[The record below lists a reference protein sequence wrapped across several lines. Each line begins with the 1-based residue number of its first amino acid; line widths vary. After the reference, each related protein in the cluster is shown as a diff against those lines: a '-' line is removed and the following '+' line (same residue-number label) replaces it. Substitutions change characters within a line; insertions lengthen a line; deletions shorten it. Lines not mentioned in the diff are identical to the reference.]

1 MAGQKTA
8 TKANELKQLGLWS
21 IDDLSHLPDDELLQ
35 LRGALEVEM
44 RERGLALT
52 VGAVGEKLAIDL
64 FNVTPG
70 YPNLLAAPTGTANI
84 DAISRKGER
93 YSIKTVCKGKK
104 TGTVYPDTDAP
115 DKQLFE
121 FILVVKLNEDWT
133 LDRVFEFD
141 WDGFV
146 TNRSWDKRMNAWYL
160 PASARV
166 LSKAKECLPLPA

>member
-1 MAGQKTA
+1 MATEKNA
-8 TKANELKQLGLWS
+8 RKAQELKQLGLWS
-21 IDDLSHLPDDELLQ
+21 IDDLTHLPDDELLQ
-35 LRGALEVEM
+35 LRTALEVEM
-44 RERGLALT
+44 RARGLALT

-70 YPNLLAAPTGTANI
+70 CPNLLAAPTGTANI

-121 FILVVKLNEDWT
+121 FILVVKLNDDWT
-133 LDRVFEFD
+133 LDRVYEFD
-141 WDGFV
+141 WNGFV
-146 TNRSWDKRMNAWYL
+146 ENRAWDKRMNAWYL

-166 LSKAKECLPLPA
+166 LAKAKEYAPMES